1 MAGFAC
7 ASLAAWL
14 VSEAPTAAL
23 AVASMIAKAAISTRS
38 DRDSAS
44 LVLLVIGEF
53 DSFGFWFRFVYL
65 ACSISRSAR
74 FAPSPAS
81 LRVCYFD

>member
-1 MAGFAC
+1 LTAER
-7 ASLAAWL
+7 L

-23 AVASMIAKAAISTRS
+23 AVARMIANAAMRTRS

-65 ACSISRSAR
+65 ACSISRPACA
-74 FAPSPAS
+74 APSSAS